1 MDSTAEYTRTG
12 ALDGQSP
19 YFQADSWD
27 WPIGLAKDGHMI
39 MGPYKGTDGS
49 TWACADR
56 DVCNGAFIDDVYV
69 YVGSE
74 TFPYVVGCWGPGPA
88 VNYAPTCSSSGCGG
102 ESDDSSTAPDDTTD
116 DSGNDSNDSGSDSS
130 SSTTDSAIQSLAATA
145 VTATFVAASLF

>member
-1 MDSTAEYTRTG
+1 M
-12 ALDGQSP
+12 ALADLEPAYS
-19 YFQADSWD
+19 ADSWD

-49 TWACADR
+49 TWGCADR

-102 ESDDSSTAPDDTTD
+102 ETDDSTVPDDDTSDDS
-116 DSGNDSNDSGSDSS
+116 GDSS
-130 SSTTDSAIQSLAATA
+130 SDNSTSDAAIQSFAVSAAATVL
-145 VTATFVAASLF
+145 VTASLF

>member
-1 MDSTAEYTRTG
+1 
-12 ALDGQSP
+12 
-19 YFQADSWD
+19 
-27 WPIGLAKDGHMI
+27 MI

-88 VNYAPTCSSSGCGG
+88 VNHAPTCSSSGCGA
-102 ESDDSSTAPDDTTD
+102 ESTDDGSDNSVPDDSTDDSSNDGSNTD
-116 DSGNDSNDSGSDSS
+116 DSSSDSG
-130 SSTTDSAIQSLAATA
+130 STTDSAIQSLAATA

>member
-1 MDSTAEYTRTG
+1 M
-12 ALDGQSP
+12 ALDDLEPAYS
-19 YFQADSWD
+19 ADSWD

-102 ESDDSSTAPDDTTD
+102 ETDDSTVPDDTSDDSGDSSDDSTATD
-116 DSGNDSNDSGSDSS
+116 A
-130 SSTTDSAIQSLAATA
+130 AIQSFAASAAAT
-145 VTATFVAASLF
+145 VLVSATLF

>member
-1 MDSTAEYTRTG
+1 
-12 ALDGQSP
+12 
-19 YFQADSWD
+19 
-27 WPIGLAKDGHMI
+27 MI

-102 ESDDSSTAPDDTTD
+102 ETDDSTVPDDSTD
-116 DSGNDSNDSGSDSS
+116 DSGDDSS
-130 SSTTDSAIQSLAATA
+130 DDSTATDAAIQSFAASAAAT
-145 VTATFVAASLF
+145 VLVSAALF

>member
-1 MDSTAEYTRTG
+1 
-12 ALDGQSP
+12 
-19 YFQADSWD
+19 
-27 WPIGLAKDGHMI
+27 MI

-49 TWACADR
+49 TWGCADR
-56 DVCNGAFIDDVYV
+56 DVCNGAFIDGVYV

-102 ESDDSSTAPDDTTD
+102 ETDDSNTAPDDTTD
-116 DSGNDSNDSGSDSS
+116 DSGSSDGGSTDTSDSGSNSG
-130 SSTTDSAIQSLAATA
+130 STTDSAIQSLAATA